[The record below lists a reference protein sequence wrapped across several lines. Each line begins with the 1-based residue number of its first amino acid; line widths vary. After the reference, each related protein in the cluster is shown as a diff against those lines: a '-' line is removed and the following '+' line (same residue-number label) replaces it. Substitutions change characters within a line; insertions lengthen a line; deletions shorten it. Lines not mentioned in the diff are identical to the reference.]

1 MAPEETRRA
10 DGGPALDDVAALAEE
25 LRLRIAPAA
34 GWQNTSPATVEGRF
48 LRRLVGALSAYE
60 AAHGILTP
68 TGGDADALGG

>member
-1 MAPEETRRA
+1 MISSWVT
-10 DGGPALDDVAALAEE
+10 DAAFC
-25 LRLRIAPAA
+25 
-34 GWQNTSPATVEGRF
+34 RF